1 MKKIGLL
8 LLILLALLAVN
19 IFALS
24 LPYGTTTKKIEK
36 RAFKLNVSLT
46 VSEGAQVPKHFADTL
61 IKAQQLLSKV
71 FSSAE
76 FKEIMCQKSFSDSS
90 YSRSKKKCFDVIY
103 DPETGRISGKAV
115 YDNLLKENNVS
126 LSMVIKNNGDKQT
139 TMGFAG
145 ACSYKITTYD
155 FWLVE
160 GGALSQRLARHIA
173 HEFTHIRGYRHDNLV
188 PKAHKWG
195 LNTKEDPA
203 LGVGSVVGEILTRWA
218 KFGII

>member
-8 LLILLALLAVN
+8 LLILLALLAIN

-24 LPYGTTTKKIEK
+24 PPYSTKITKET
-36 RAFKLNVSLT
+36 AFKLNVSLT

-61 IKAQQLLSKV
+61 LKAQQLLSKV

-76 FKEIMCQKSFSDSS
+76 FKEIMSQKSFSDSA
-90 YSRSKKKCFDVIY
+90 YSKSKKKCFDVIY

>member
-8 LLILLALLAVN
+8 LLILLALLAIN

-24 LPYGTTTKKIEK
+24 PPYSTKITKET
-36 RAFKLNVSLT
+36 AFKLNVSLT

-61 IKAQQLLSKV
+61 LKAQQLLSKV

-76 FKEIMCQKSFSDSS
+76 FKEIMSQKSFSDSA
-90 YSRSKKKCFDVIY
+90 YSKSKKKCFDVIY

-126 LSMVIKNNGDKQT
+126 LSMVIKNNGDKKN
-139 TMGFAG
+139 TMGFAA

-160 GGALSQRLARHIA
+160 GGALSHRLARHIA

-188 PKAHKWG
+188 SKAHKWG
-195 LNTKEDPA
+195 LNAKEDPA